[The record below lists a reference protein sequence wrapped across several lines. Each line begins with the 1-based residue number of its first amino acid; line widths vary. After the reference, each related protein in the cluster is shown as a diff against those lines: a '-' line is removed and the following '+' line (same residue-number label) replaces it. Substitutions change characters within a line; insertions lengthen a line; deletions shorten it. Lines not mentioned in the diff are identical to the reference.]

1 MLFTQRMKRIELLVG
16 KADLDAV
23 MRYLGLA
30 KCLQIIPE
38 AHEQAEASAEERELA
53 ELRTRVQALAGFLGV
68 EPSDRGTGAPT
79 LPKRAELVE
88 RAQALF
94 ERTRTLVERERSLL
108 QRRLGLRQT
117 AEELSAF
124 ARVPVA
130 LGDLERL
137 EYLTFRAGSVAEE
150 RMEELEKSLGKR
162 ALLFRLERPG
172 SFLAVTPKKGRWALD
187 SELRKL
193 DCQPLRL
200 PEGMKGVPADMLRA
214 VEADL
219 AGVDADLAALEAQK
233 RAAGEAHVGELR
245 FLLEHLELDTS
256 IDAVKPGLS
265 SSRTVQR
272 VCGWIP
278 ARRLPEVVAGLTAL
292 TGGKIAVRS
301 SDPEELAGVRS
312 GTVKVPVLLPHGRLL
327 RAFDRMVQSYSV
339 PRYGSIDPT
348 PFVAV
353 MFVILFAIM
362 FGDVGQGFIG
372 VLLGLVI
379 MSGRIKAFG
388 EYRKKH
394 FGTVFVVVGAA
405 SMAAGLMYGSC
416 FANESLLVPV
426 TRWATSMLLGRPLD
440 RIISLAGFQRILVFF
455 GVTVG
460 IGALINSVGLLI
472 NIVNNLRRRDWENAI
487 LSKTG
492 IAGAFFFW
500 YVLAVAVRVLRGGGF
515 TGFDLAV
522 LALPLLAL
530 FFREPIVHLAR
541 RHRPIIRE
549 GLFVFIMEGIVEML
563 EAAIYYVSNS
573 VSFLR
578 VAAFALAHTVLSTI
592 VFMLAGMAGGA
603 PGGIVFQVLIVV
615 VGNSIIIV
623 LEGLIVTI
631 QVVRLQYYEFF
642 SKFFNESGEEF
653 TPFMLRTSGGSR

>member
-150 RMEELEKSLGKR
+150 RTEELEKSLGKR

-405 SMAAGLMYGSC
+405 SKAAGLM
-416 FANESLLVPV
+416 
-426 TRWATSMLLGRPLD
+426 
-440 RIISLAGFQRILVFF
+440 
-455 GVTVG
+455 
-460 IGALINSVGLLI
+460 
-472 NIVNNLRRRDWENAI
+472 
-487 LSKTG
+487 
-492 IAGAFFFW
+492 
-500 YVLAVAVRVLRGGGF
+500 
-515 TGFDLAV
+515 
-522 LALPLLAL
+522 
-530 FFREPIVHLAR
+530 
-541 RHRPIIRE
+541 
-549 GLFVFIMEGIVEML
+549 
-563 EAAIYYVSNS
+563 
-573 VSFLR
+573 
-578 VAAFALAHTVLSTI
+578 
-592 VFMLAGMAGGA
+592 
-603 PGGIVFQVLIVV
+603 
-615 VGNSIIIV
+615 
-623 LEGLIVTI
+623 
-631 QVVRLQYYEFF
+631 
-642 SKFFNESGEEF
+642 
-653 TPFMLRTSGGSR
+653 